1 MDMLTA
7 KEGWGRSQP
16 SILIVEDDPAV
27 RRSLLLLLRGRGFG
41 AKAWSAADPALA
53 EAARSAPDCL
63 IVDYRLEGGDGIAM
77 LASLRANGWPG
88 PAILISAYG
97 SAELDARAH
106 DAGFALILEKPLR
119 EHALIDAVSRLTQG
133 GTPPQKA

>member
-7 KEGWGRSQP
+7 KEGWGRPQP

-77 LASLRANGWPG
+77 LASLRANGWHG

-97 SAELDARAH
+97 SAELDARAR

-119 EHALIDAVSRLTQG
+119 EHALIDAVNRLTQG
-133 GTPPQKA
+133 GSPSQKA